1 MHYLIFPYTSWN
13 DETETRYLYVMFK
26 NVIMSPEGT
35 ISFTPEDYY
44 DSVNSSY
51 ESADE
56 IISNKFDDHYNVTN
70 IA

>member
-1 MHYLIFPYTSWN
+1 
-13 DETETRYLYVMFK
+13 MFK

-44 DSVNSSY
+44 DSVNGSY

-56 IISNKFDDHYNVTN
+56 IISHKFDDYYNVTN
-70 IA
+70 IS